1 MISNSEAQERLNL
14 FFNPDHSNDQL
25 RRLEQLPSHLST
37 LGQFLIKAGPAWETI
52 QKEFLSEKK
61 LHFDPIRGL
70 TKLSVQQRKSLF
82 EALFPGVALYVEHT
96 WKLFD
101 LFPYQSDYQR
111 RPFRVSHTATSDA
124 RAHWLQRLSRA
135 MRGYEHQDIVW
146 LAAWAPRM
154 GHWIPDAVGYLFSAA
169 IDKGDKVGNEVL
181 SILEDSAN
189 GVHEI
194 GLMGRHV
201 VRGLLCSSNKKAW
214 ECIERLLLAAQR
226 EEGLRQVILEVIDEA
241 HPLAFRRIL
250 RLVIDHKLFR
260 FSATIRALSVWFGLP
275 FEAASQKAA
284 SRVLERVLHFL
295 SSKDECNKVIKHGS
309 AEDAYYALWA
319 LAFDDALDALSYAVD
334 LYQSSSVEKRFAAAY
349 LLGQLGLRESIP
361 ELLKVLGDEDLR
373 ISAIGFQALTS
384 RNIDSDLIDSS
395 DMFEHLERL
404 LPRVKNKKN
413 TLKPLIWDWLPVS
426 LDREQIAAELI
437 NCLGDRSPKR
447 LLPYLSIMDSG
458 DRGRLAR
465 VLTASKQKDQENL
478 QTLLFLVGDL
488 SSNVR
493 EIALQG
499 LRDFKLTDMDVIKLE
514 ELLSRRSQDLRRGI
528 IQLLLGLPDN
538 LLIESARRLMVHKG
552 KNQRLVALEILEK
565 CKQNQRFPD
574 HVQLLALEYSQNSQ
588 LSASE
593 TQILN
598 RIQLDAERTY
608 TLDDALGL
616 LNPDNLTRPIPVKPG
631 KSSEIKLS
639 SQAAINLI
647 KSLDELVELHRN
659 DEIMYKRGNV
669 KKVELLGNLHWG
681 WGFRAFNRSRIPDA
695 DQFPLKDIFELWW
708 QARSNDLRDTD
719 GHEFL
724 RAYVIINMFLPSFG
738 HYSTQNKDFIT
749 DLQEHFDIQINFKL
763 NYRGI
768 IQSLLEWA
776 IVMHPMEG
784 EVDFVLDA
792 LDESIARI
800 PQSELTGVKEMHG
813 EKSVRI
819 INRNKLAYLELARWL
834 RTIRP
839 EAWTNRHH
847 AQIWNAVSWLNEP
860 EPGLPGRYEVLE
872 DALLAYQSGAAT
884 RDDLLYMFLGPR
896 KEDSYSRY
904 FGLLSQFSVR
914 KLHANFE
921 PLLRQFPV
929 ISEIV
934 DACRERILEIECS
947 RGELPTVA
955 TAPANSIRSVPGI
968 RNLFRMLSALGAE
981 GFERG
986 YITGQS
992 RSGVFSHL
1000 IRNSYPIE
1008 TDTKEE
1014 FALQAHIHNI
1024 PESRLIELAIYAPQW
1039 ADFVQHATG
1048 WDHLSD
1054 AIWWLYAHTKDR
1066 QWGMEI
1072 GTREQ
1077 WATRIGEYTPLS
1089 ANDLMDGAVDVVWF
1103 QQMYS
1108 QIGKERWERLYDAAL
1123 YTSGG
1128 IGHGRAR
1135 LFSDAMLGKVT
1146 VEKVIE
1152 RIFKK
1157 RNQDS
1162 VRALGLIPLDL
1173 KKDRSTQVLIRYEA
1187 MQEFLRTG
1195 KKFGSQRRASEKLAV
1210 SVGMQNLARTA
1221 GYTDP
1226 QRLEWAMEVE
1236 AISDLSAG
1244 AIRVQSGD
1252 YQVALTIN
1260 EIGEPNL
1267 VFHKNDKL
1275 IKTLP
1280 PAIKKVEC
1288 ISEILQR
1295 KQQLERQVSRMR
1307 LSLEQAMSR
1316 GDMFSVTELKTLFR
1330 HPILKVMIEQ
1340 LVFVSTNFMGY
1351 PFNSGSELID
1361 YAGEKYSL
1369 SDVEH
1374 VRIAHPLDLLIG
1386 KHWHHWQHDCFIT
1399 ERIQPFKQIFRELYV
1414 LTSAEKQDG
1423 DVSRRYEGQQI
1434 NPRQAAALFS
1444 SRGWVIDSSFGVQKT
1459 FHQEGISARVGFLYG
1474 AFTPIEV
1481 EGSTLEG
1488 ISFTR
1493 RGQWRNLNLDE
1504 IPPRI
1509 FSEVM
1514 RDLDLVVSVA
1524 HAGGVDPETSS
1535 SSIEARAALIR
1546 ETTSLLNMNNI
1557 KVSERHVVIDG
1568 KLANYNVN
1576 LGSGIV
1582 HKQPGGALC
1591 IIPVHSQH
1599 RGRIFLPFAD
1609 NDPKTAE
1616 IVSKV
1621 IMLAKDDQIK
1631 DPTILEQI
1639 L

>member
-1 MISNSEAQERLNL
+1 M
-14 FFNPDHSNDQL
+14 
-25 RRLEQLPSHLST
+25 
-37 LGQFLIKAGPAWETI
+37 
-52 QKEFLSEKK
+52 
-61 LHFDPIRGL
+61 
-70 TKLSVQQRKSLF
+70 
-82 EALFPGVALYVEHT
+82 
-96 WKLFD
+96 
-101 LFPYQSDYQR
+101 
-111 RPFRVSHTATSDA
+111 
-124 RAHWLQRLSRA
+124 
-135 MRGYEHQDIVW
+135 
-146 LAAWAPRM
+146 
-154 GHWIPDAVGYLFSAA
+154 
-169 IDKGDKVGNEVL
+169 
-181 SILEDSAN
+181 
-189 GVHEI
+189 
-194 GLMGRHV
+194 
-201 VRGLLCSSNKKAW
+201 
-214 ECIERLLLAAQR
+214 
-226 EEGLRQVILEVIDEA
+226 
-241 HPLAFRRIL
+241 
-250 RLVIDHKLFR
+250 
-260 FSATIRALSVWFGLP
+260 
-275 FEAASQKAA
+275 
-284 SRVLERVLHFL
+284 
-295 SSKDECNKVIKHGS
+295 
-309 AEDAYYALWA
+309 
-319 LAFDDALDALSYAVD
+319 
-334 LYQSSSVEKRFAAAY
+334 
-349 LLGQLGLRESIP
+349 
-361 ELLKVLGDEDLR
+361 
-373 ISAIGFQALTS
+373 
-384 RNIDSDLIDSS
+384 
-395 DMFEHLERL
+395 
-404 LPRVKNKKN
+404 
-413 TLKPLIWDWLPVS
+413 
-426 LDREQIAAELI
+426 
-437 NCLGDRSPKR
+437 
-447 LLPYLSIMDSG
+447 
-458 DRGRLAR
+458 
-465 VLTASKQKDQENL
+465 
-478 QTLLFLVGDL
+478 
-488 SSNVR
+488 
-493 EIALQG
+493 
-499 LRDFKLTDMDVIKLE
+499 
-514 ELLSRRSQDLRRGI
+514 
-528 IQLLLGLPDN
+528 
-538 LLIESARRLMVHKG
+538 
-552 KNQRLVALEILEK
+552 
-565 CKQNQRFPD
+565 
-574 HVQLLALEYSQNSQ
+574 
-588 LSASE
+588 
-593 TQILN
+593 
-598 RIQLDAERTY
+598 
-608 TLDDALGL
+608 
-616 LNPDNLTRPIPVKPG
+616 
-631 KSSEIKLS
+631 
-639 SQAAINLI
+639 
-647 KSLDELVELHRN
+647 
-659 DEIMYKRGNV
+659 
-669 KKVELLGNLHWG
+669 
-681 WGFRAFNRSRIPDA
+681 
-695 DQFPLKDIFELWW
+695 
-708 QARSNDLRDTD
+708 
-719 GHEFL
+719 
-724 RAYVIINMFLPSFG
+724 
-738 HYSTQNKDFIT
+738 
-749 DLQEHFDIQINFKL
+749 
-763 NYRGI
+763 
-768 IQSLLEWA
+768 
-776 IVMHPMEG
+776 
-784 EVDFVLDA
+784 
-792 LDESIARI
+792 
-800 PQSELTGVKEMHG
+800 
-813 EKSVRI
+813 
-819 INRNKLAYLELARWL
+819 
-834 RTIRP
+834 
-839 EAWTNRHH
+839 
-847 AQIWNAVSWLNEP
+847 
-860 EPGLPGRYEVLE
+860 
-872 DALLAYQSGAAT
+872 
-884 RDDLLYMFLGPR
+884 
-896 KEDSYSRY
+896 
-904 FGLLSQFSVR
+904 
-914 KLHANFE
+914 
-921 PLLRQFPV
+921 
-929 ISEIV
+929 
-934 DACRERILEIECS
+934 
-947 RGELPTVA
+947 
-955 TAPANSIRSVPGI
+955 
-968 RNLFRMLSALGAE
+968 
-981 GFERG
+981 
-986 YITGQS
+986 
-992 RSGVFSHL
+992 FSHL

-1330 HPILKVMIEQ
+1330 HPVLKVMIEQ

-1369 SDVEH
+1369 SDVEQ

-1386 KHWHHWQHDCFIT
+1386 KHWHHWQHECFIT

-1493 RGQWRNLNLDE
+1493 RGQWRNSNLDE

-1546 ETTSLLNMNNI
+1546 ETTNLLNMNNI
-1557 KVSERHVVIDG
+1557 RVSERHVVIDG